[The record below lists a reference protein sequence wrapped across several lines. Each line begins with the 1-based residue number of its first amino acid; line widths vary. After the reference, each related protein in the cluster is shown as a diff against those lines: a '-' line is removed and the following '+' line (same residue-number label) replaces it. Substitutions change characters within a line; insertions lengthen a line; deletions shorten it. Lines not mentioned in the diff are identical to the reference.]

1 MVNPLHQKKIER
13 IDTLTSL
20 RFFAV
25 TLIVLHHSVGHFGIS
40 REGLG
45 PFAFDHAVS
54 YFFILS
60 GFVMVYVYGDLQG
73 RDTCQRFFI
82 ARFARL
88 WPAHVLTGLFFLFVI
103 LPAHGFIFN
112 KHNILITFSNL
123 FMFHSWIPILD
134 YFFSLNPPSWCVS
147 TEFFFYLIFPFAIFK
162 WQKTWIIKI
171 TISLIILFLM
181 VKLTEILNLPA
192 AGKFNSKACI
202 EGMVYINPLSR
213 TFEFLLGMIICLF
226 WKKNIAIRRLGYY
239 AGTIIEVIVLSLCV
253 LSIYYTQSLVI
264 QVWAII
270 GSVWAT
276 WLYHTFSAPAIALL
290 IFFMALQKGLIS
302 KILNLRLL
310 VILGEMSYSVFL
322 IHHIIIYLYHMHIE
336 CKLPAQRMEDYV
348 IYWIVLLISSYLFWK
363 YVEEPLRRLIL
374 RFADSKMSIK
384 ALPLTSNI

>member
-1 MVNPLHQKKIER
+1 MENPLQQKKIER
-13 IDTLTSL
+13 IAALTSL

-25 TLIVLHHSVGHFGIS
+25 TMIVLHHSIGHFGITYETL
-40 REGLG
+40 RH
-45 PFAFDHAVS
+45 FALDHAVS

-60 GFVMVYVYGDLQG
+60 GFVMVYVYGGLQG
-73 RDTCQRFFI
+73 RVAYQRFFI
-82 ARFARL
+82 ARFARIY
-88 WPAHVLTGLFFLFVI
+88 PAHLITGLFFLLVI

-123 FMFHSWIPILD
+123 FMIHSWIPILD

-171 TISLIILFLM
+171 AISLIILFLM
-181 VKLTEILNLPA
+181 IKLTETLNLPA

-348 IYWIVLLISSYLFWK
+348 IYWIVLLISSCLFWK

-384 ALPLTSNI
+384 VLPLKSKM